1 MPVGQC
7 GNDETRMYAR
17 TLEQLPTVQ
26 GLAASRSSHATQ
38 CERRLSLPAIAH
50 DRTARRLSLSAIAPH
65 DRTARRLA
73 RPAGLEPA
81 TFGSGGRRSI
91 QLSYGRNCRRS
102 TVVGRQSQSTV
113 TVDNHT
119 RQSRSTVLSSHSIV
133 DSRLRLPTVIVD
145 RRLPMVD
152 CVVWRARRDLNPRPT
167 GSKPGALSN

>member
-38 CERRLSLPAIAH
+38 CERRLSLP
-50 DRTARRLSLSAIAPH
+50 AIAPH